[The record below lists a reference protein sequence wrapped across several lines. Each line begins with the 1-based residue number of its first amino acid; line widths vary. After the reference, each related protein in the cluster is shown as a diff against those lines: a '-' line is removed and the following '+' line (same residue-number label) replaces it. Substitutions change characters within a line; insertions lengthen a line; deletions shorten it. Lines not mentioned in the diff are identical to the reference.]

1 MANRHKKRRVLKRD
15 QRLCGIHLGGCGRR
29 IEEGAEYNRDHIV
42 PRALFSKV
50 AKGRNAEFNEDWNCQ
65 PMHVDCNNAK
75 DSKLRS
81 WPRFDCDCHYLQV
94 HGNDLYVHTKDPVGE
109 GRHKLIENVVSE
121 RNDKVDAKLVIGS
134 GKVRGGKTFNGYQEG
149 KFGYLLPGIAKSHV
163 EVFNLTER
171 GAVGL
176 SVPKYI
182 ELDDQGRVV
191 DRWGN
196 AVPIGPRSRS
206 AETFYNRGL
215 SLAGLGRLEEALED
229 FDEAIRTRPVFPEAY
244 RSRGASRARLGRLED
259 ALADFDTAI
268 RQKPDFAEAY
278 YNRGVCKNS
287 QGRHREAVVDY
298 DEAIRIRPV
307 YPEAYRNRGTS
318 KAQLGRTEDAMADFD
333 MEISQS
339 PDTSEAYFNRGI
351 VKKRSGLMV
360 EAIEDFD
367 DAIRMR
373 PVYPE
378 AFLERGVSKSKLGRV
393 EDAIADFDATICQRP
408 EFSEAHFNRGVAK
421 NSLGKYVEAM
431 ADYSEV
437 IRLEPEN
444 GAAYCNRG
452 VIKNNL
458 GKYEEALV
466 DLDRAVALCPAD
478 VKALNNRAGTYLK
491 LGRALEAIEDFQ
503 RAISLSPG
511 VAEIHYNLGI
521 VQAGLPDMQEARRS
535 LDTALELAQREDNAS
550 LITMIGQALARI
562 GAP

>member
-29 IEEGAEYNRDHIV
+29 IEEGAKYNLDHIV

-65 PMHVDCNNAK
+65 PMHEDCNNAK
-75 DSKLRS
+75 DSRLSS
-81 WPRFDCDCHYLQV
+81 WPRFACDCHYLKI

-109 GRHKLIENVVSE
+109 GRHKLLENVVSE
-121 RNDKVDAKLVIGS
+121 KNDRVDAKLVIGS
-134 GKVRGGKTFNGYQEG
+134 GKGRGGKTFYGYQKG

-171 GAVGL
+171 GEVGL

-196 AVPIGPRSRS
+196 AVSIGPRSRS

-215 SLAGLGRLEEALED
+215 ILAGLGRLEESLED
-229 FDEAIRTRPVFPEAY
+229 FDEAIRTRPVFPEAF
-244 RSRGASRARLGRLED
+244 RSRGVSRARLGRLED

-278 YNRGVCKNS
+278 YNRGVAKNC
-287 QGRHREAVVDY
+287 QERHGEAIADY
-298 DEAIRIRPV
+298 DEAIRIKPV
-307 YPEAYRNRGTS
+307 YPEALRNRGMS
-318 KAQLGRTEDAMADFD
+318 KAQLGRMEEAMADLDIEF
-333 MEISQS
+333 SQN
-339 PDTSEAYFNRGI
+339 PDSRTAYFNRGV
-351 VKKRSGLMV
+351 VKKSLGLIID
-360 EAIEDFD
+360 AIGDYDE
-367 DAIRMR
+367 AIRMSS
-373 PVYPE
+373 VYPE
-378 AFLERGVSKSKLGRV
+378 AFLERGVSKSKLDRV
-393 EDAIADFDATICQRP
+393 EDAIADFDAAICQRP
-408 EFSEAHFNRGVAK
+408 EFSEAYFNRGVAK

-452 VIKNNL
+452 VIK
-458 GKYEEALV
+458 K
-466 DLDRAVALCPAD
+466 
-478 VKALNNRAGTYLK
+478 
-491 LGRALEAIEDFQ
+491 
-503 RAISLSPG
+503 
-511 VAEIHYNLGI
+511 
-521 VQAGLPDMQEARRS
+521 
-535 LDTALELAQREDNAS
+535 
-550 LITMIGQALARI
+550 
-562 GAP
+562 